1 MYDFKP
7 QYIHHREKE
16 IERQRREQRI
26 AFALRNQPDTSTSI
40 ANDSVTFQKNHYT
53 SMEDALKE
61 LDVLFSL
68 SSLNLMRSIEKIVQR
83 IGAVLKQHKRTF

>member
-61 LDVLFSL
+61 V
-68 SSLNLMRSIEKIVQR
+68 RKIKVTHPDTTQVTR
-83 IGAVLKQHKRTF
+83 PNSKGLYR

>member
-16 IERQRREQRI
+16 VERQRKEQRI

-61 LDVLFSL
+61 VRKSKVTHADTTQVTRPDSKGLH
-68 SSLNLMRSIEKIVQR
+68 R
-83 IGAVLKQHKRTF
+83 